1 MNHLPCLPS
10 VFSLGQLFLSS
21 LPDRRLPSRP
31 VVWRA
36 DQALPTVAALAAHYQ
51 VSPGVV
57 HRVLR
62 RLADEGLVRIVARW
76 GTFLA

>member
-10 VFSLGQLFLSS
+10 VFSFGQLFLSS
-21 LPDRRLPSRP
+21 LSDRRLPSGP

-51 VSPGVV
+51 VSPEWFTGY
-57 HRVLR
+57 
-62 RLADEGLVRIVARW
+62 
-76 GTFLA
+76 